1 MGTRAALFVILIA
14 PLAVAF
20 LGSTACSTR
29 STTDADVEDLGD
41 SAPASETPGDS
52 GDATDPDTI
61 GKADWDG
68 QDTGAT
74 DESDVI
80 TAPDGTSAV
89 PASPFWMGCNAALDA
104 ACEGRELPQH
114 LVRVPAYAIDTLVV
128 TNAKIAAFLNA
139 LEAAGAGNE
148 CPYEDKARSCLS
160 THGTSEWSVEV
171 EQVGG
176 AWAPKGTRGEHPAI
190 GITWYGARA
199 YCEYAGGRLCS
210 EAEWEKAARGG
221 CETVDGLCQAN
232 MRVYPW
238 SDADK
243 SDGAAA
249 TCEDAWIKV
258 SDPPPCAPDGPA
270 PVTEMLL
277 DISPYGALQMAGNLR
292 EWTEDCYHLDYVGA
306 PTDGVPW
313 TADCESGEGGAA
325 WRVIRGGS
333 YDQAPHAARAAS
345 RREKDMWVPDSGTGF
360 RCCKSE

>member
-221 CETVDGLCQAN
+221 CELFDDLEACRLGT
-232 MRVYPW
+232 RTWPW
-238 SDADK
+238 
-243 SDGAAA
+243 G
-249 TCEDAWIKV
+249 E
-258 SDPPPCAPDGPA
+258 DPPTCDLAVMSHDDVLDTSYNGKDDPRDGCGNYLTGPEHA
-270 PVTEMLL
+270 FLL
-277 DISPYGALQMAGNLR
+277 RSAYRYSFPHDRTSFHI
-292 EWTEDCYHLDYVGA
+292 
-306 PTDGVPW
+306 GV
-313 TADCESGEGGAA
+313 
-325 WRVIRGGS
+325 
-333 YDQAPHAARAAS
+333 
-345 RREKDMWVPDSGTGF
+345 
-360 RCCKSE
+360 RCCQSL